1 MQNSDE
7 LKRKLKIRKFSLGDS
22 GSYILN
28 SKGHTLTSSLGQKT
42 VSVYDRIGPDFQVI
56 LNESKIVW

>member
-1 MQNSDE
+1 MQSSDE
-7 LKRKLKIRKFSLGDS
+7 LKHKLKIRKFSDG

-28 SKGHTLTSSLGQKT
+28 SKGHTLTSSQGQKT
-42 VSVYDRIGPDFQVI
+42 VSVYDKIGPDFQVL